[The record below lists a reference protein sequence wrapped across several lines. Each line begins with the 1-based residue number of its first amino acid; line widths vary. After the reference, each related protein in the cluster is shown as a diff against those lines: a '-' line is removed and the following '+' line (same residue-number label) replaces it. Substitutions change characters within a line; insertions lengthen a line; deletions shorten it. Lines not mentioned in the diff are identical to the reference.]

1 MKIEAKETQTTA
13 TRIAACGARRMAG
26 DGGSAIL
33 VLVPLRGF
41 SLKAHIPGTA
51 MPTPRSGGSSMRVED
66 IRKVC
71 VLGAGAMGA
80 GIAQVCAQAG
90 YAVAMRDIDH
100 KFVEAG
106 FNRIRG
112 PLMKRVDKGKMT
124 ADEVEDIVSRIEGTV
139 DVAVAVKGAQ
149 LVIEAV
155 PEKMELKKAVWTEAD
170 RAAGLGTVFASN
182 TSSLSIT
189 EMAASTRRPADFVGM
204 HFFNPAPV
212 MKLVEVIRGSET
224 SKATVD
230 FAKAFCVK
238 VGKGPVGWAARPGR
252 ACTTTRRRPRG
263 RARGPRTPPGGR

>member
-1 MKIEAKETQTTA
+1 
-13 TRIAACGARRMAG
+13 
-26 DGGSAIL
+26 
-33 VLVPLRGF
+33 
-41 SLKAHIPGTA
+41 
-51 MPTPRSGGSSMRVED
+51 MRVED

-170 RAAGLGTVFASN
+170 RAAGPGTVFASN

-238 VGKGPVGWAARPGR
+238 VGKDPVEVREAPGFVVNR
-252 ACTTTRRRPRG
+252 LLVPMMNEAFNLLLEGVATAEDIPELTGLLMQIGEHLAQVLRIGCYLSR
-263 RARGPRTPPGGR
+263 